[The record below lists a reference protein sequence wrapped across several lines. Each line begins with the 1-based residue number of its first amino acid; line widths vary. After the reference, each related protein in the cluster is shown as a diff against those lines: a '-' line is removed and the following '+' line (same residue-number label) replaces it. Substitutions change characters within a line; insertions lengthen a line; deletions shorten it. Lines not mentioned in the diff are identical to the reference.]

1 MKMEV
6 RLNEHIH
13 YSILSFDGKFMS
25 DADLI
30 KPQEILNTL
39 TNWNVVLDLSKLS
52 YINSSG
58 ISFFI
63 KVLTRARLNQGDVV
77 VMNINDLLT
86 KIFELT
92 KINQVFHLVNTMMEV
107 EAYFKK
113 EA

>member
-1 MKMEV
+1 MMEV
-6 RLNEHIH
+6 SLNEQIH

-39 TNWNVVLDLSKLS
+39 INWNVVLDLSKLS
-52 YINSSG
+52 YVNSSG

-77 VMNINDLLT
+77 VMNVNDQIT

-92 KINQVFHLVNTMMEV
+92 KINQVFHMANNLMEV